1 MDNFIFNVL
10 FFFGGGVLLRK
21 KVLKGIGIC
30 KRVRSSLYLHSN
42 SLQNFYLIFVIE
54 LTYHSIFCMDC
65 FYVDKKCLVIISF
78 ILSKELI
85 QLVSI
90 FLKCKV
96 KTFSNLIVFTFQIFF
111 VDNQLTFTCSKLT
124 I

>member
-54 LTYHSIFCMDC
+54 LTYSIFCMDC